1 MGRASLI
8 FVMAVVTPQAV
19 SAQTDEK
26 RVVAVAEA
34 LFDAMRSKDTAALRR
49 LLLPEARLMAV
60 DERQS
65 PGTVTFSDRDQFVE
79 RIASSEV
86 ELQER
91 MWSPKV
97 EIDGNIASIW
107 TPYDFHLDGAFSH
120 CGVDGFHMV
129 RVGGEWKIAY
139 ITYNRRVEGCQ
150 QGAGSR
156 ERGAGPHPLHR

>member
-1 MGRASLI
+1 MRRTSLI
-8 FVMAVVTPQAV
+8 LLIAFATPHAL

-26 RVVAVAEA
+26 QVVAVAEA

-49 LLLPEARLMAV
+49 LFLPEARLMAV
-60 DERQS
+60 DERGS

-79 RIASSEV
+79 LIASSEV

-107 TPYDFHLDGAFSH
+107 TPYDFHIDGAFSH

-129 RVGGEWKIAY
+129 RVGGDWKIGH
-139 ITYNRRVEGCQ
+139 ISYNRRVEGCDVK
-150 QGAGSR
+150 
-156 ERGAGPHPLHR
+156 ER